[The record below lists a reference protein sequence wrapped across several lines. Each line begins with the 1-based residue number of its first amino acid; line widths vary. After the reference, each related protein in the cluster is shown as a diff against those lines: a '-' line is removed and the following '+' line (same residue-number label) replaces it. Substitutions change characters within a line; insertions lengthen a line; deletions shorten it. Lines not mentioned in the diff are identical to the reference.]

1 MKSKHFVKI
10 TIHCQS
16 AEEMQKAKEAV
27 LYHLETLNP
36 EFQAV
41 NNTLTVSVPPLD
53 PQIKPMALIES
64 MSKKVC
70 EHSDVYFRT
79 NKKTGKVYTGKLC
92 NPSTKEPSAAQ
103 TAAKAR
109 FAKVS
114 AAVRTILAGTSEQKT
129 ALEAEYNAQNKIGSL
144 FGYAMKK
151 LNDQYD
157 QNGDPIGG

>member
-1 MKSKHFVKI
+1 MPIANRRNTKKRQPDIIRQNERSI
-10 TIHCQS
+10 PASNAGELTYINNLNLTIFM
-16 AEEMQKAKEAV
+16 AE
-27 LYHLETLNP
+27 
-36 EFQAV
+36 
-41 NNTLTVSVPPLD
+41 
-53 PQIKPMALIES
+53 IKPMALIES
-64 MSKKVC
+64 MKKKVC

-114 AAVRTILAGTSEQKT
+114 AAVRAILAGSSEQKT
-129 ALEAEYNAQNKIGSL
+129 QLVAEYNAQNKIGSL

-151 LNDQYD
+151 LNGNYD
-157 QNGDPIGG
+157 QNGDLING